1 MPRYDFPYHTPDYV
15 VPCPAPLSHPAAQ
28 FGQLEQAMAAYLF
41 GDFLEDPSAD
51 WQHLWIDLGG
61 EG

>member
-1 MPRYDFPYHTPDYV
+1 MPGFDFPNRFADGASRSHGW
-15 VPCPAPLSHPAAQ
+15 LSHPINAP
-28 FGQLEQAMAAYLF
+28 GPLEQAMAAYLF
-41 GDFLEDPSAD
+41 DEWLEEAGGD